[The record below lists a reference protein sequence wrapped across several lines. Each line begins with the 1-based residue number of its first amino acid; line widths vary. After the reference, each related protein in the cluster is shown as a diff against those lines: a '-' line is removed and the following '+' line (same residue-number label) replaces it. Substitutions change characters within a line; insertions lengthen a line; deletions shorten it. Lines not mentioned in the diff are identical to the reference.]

1 MSLIFDH
8 IGVFVKNLEYGEK
21 HLKSL
26 FPISRIGEVINDP
39 LLKVSIQFLYDDR
52 GICYELVAPNGNS
65 NPVEAVLRSG
75 KNILNHVAYKTQ
87 DFDASISHFRSSGC
101 IPLGQAKPAVAFRN
115 ARVIFFLT
123 PLKIIVELIED
134 LNA

>member
-8 IGVFVKNLEYGEK
+8 IGVFVKDLDYGGK
-21 HLKSL
+21 HLRNL

-39 LLKVSIQFLYDDR
+39 VLKVSIQFLYDDR

-65 NPVEAVLRSG
+65 NPVEAVLRNG

-87 DFDASISHFRSSGC
+87 DFDASISHFRASGC
-101 IPLGQAKPAVAFRN
+101 IPLGQAKPAIAFRN

-123 PLKIIVELIED
+123 PLRIIVELIEE